1 MTYKTKI
8 PDLIRA
14 IHAGSVEGVKA
25 VGVQI
30 GQAADARVPVDKGV
44 LKDSRY
50 TLTSAGSDRKA
61 VDDPDGR
68 YTVTPSS
75 PPATDLGVVIAYSAF
90 YGMFVHEGH
99 HTRSGSMVAGRPWM
113 LEAFQWETGQAG
125 NTFSRELGRAI
136 GAIGSLE

>member
-14 IHAGSVEGVKA
+14 IHTGSVEGVKA
-25 VGVQI
+25 VGAQI
-30 GQAADARVPVDKGV
+30 GQAADARVPVDTGA

-50 TLTSAGSDRKA
+50 ELTSAGSNRKA

-68 YTVTPSS
+68 YTVTPST
-75 PPATDLGVVIAYSAF
+75 PPANDLGVVIAYSAY

-125 NTFSRELGRAI
+125 NTFSRSLGQAI
-136 GAIGSLE
+136 DALGGVD